1 MTSRQIEL
9 VQSSFRSITPIAE
22 QAAALFYAR
31 LFELDPSL
39 RPLFRGDLPSQ
50 SRKLMDTLSLAVSN
64 LDRAAVLLPMV
75 RQLGTRHVSYGV
87 RDHHYATVGDSLLWT
102 LRQSLGAEFTREVED
117 AWTETYAL
125 LANTMRAAAAEAHA
139 A

>member
-9 VQSSFRSITPIAE
+9 VQHTFRQVSPIAD

-50 SRKLMDTLSLAVSN
+50 GRKLMQALTLAVTT
-64 LDRAAVLLPMV
+64 LDRMGTLLPIL
-75 RQLGTRHVSYGV
+75 RQLGVRHVGYGV
-87 RDHHYATVGDSLLWT
+87 RDHHYATVGNALLWT
-102 LRQSLGAEFTREVED
+102 LRQGLGNAFTTEVEA
-117 AWTETYAL
+117 AWAAL
-125 LANTMRAAAAEAHA
+125 YTLVADTMRAAAAEAHA